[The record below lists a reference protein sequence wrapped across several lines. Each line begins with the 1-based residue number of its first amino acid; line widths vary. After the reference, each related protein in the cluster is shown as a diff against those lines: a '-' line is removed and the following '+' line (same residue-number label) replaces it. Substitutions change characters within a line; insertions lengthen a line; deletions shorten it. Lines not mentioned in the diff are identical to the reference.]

1 MVYKGYN
8 KTYDFSRITL
18 LKGRKMVPKSFES
31 GIFSNL
37 KESQPSEETSNNVKY
52 NSFGYDTYILS
63 KKLKDV

>member
-1 MVYKGYN
+1 MV
-8 KTYDFSRITL
+8 S
-18 LKGRKMVPKSFES
+18 KSFES